1 MTQREKI
8 DTAVAYLQSKLGF
21 TPDLAIVLGSG
32 LGGLANKI
40 TDPIMIPYGEV
51 PNFPISTAPGH
62 AGQFVAGK
70 IGDKHVLAMQGRFH
84 YYEGYDMSTIALP
97 IEVLK
102 TLGCKALVLT
112 NAAGGVNLDFK
123 VGDFMLINDHIN
135 LMGANPLRGKNDET
149 IGPRFFD
156 MSHVYDKKFQQIARD
171 CAKKLDI
178 DLKEGV
184 YLGFMGPS
192 YETPAEIRAFRI
204 LGADAVGM
212 STVPEVI
219 AASHCQLPVL
229 AISLITNMAA
239 GIKEEVLSG
248 DDVVETAKAKG
259 VLFERL
265 IISII
270 ESLAL

>member
-1 MTQREKI
+1 MNQREKI
-8 DTAVAYLQSKLGF
+8 DQAVAYLKSQLPS
-21 TPDLAIVLGSG
+21 TPDLALVLGSG
-32 LGGLANKI
+32 LGGLAEKI
-40 TDPIMIPYGEV
+40 QDPIVIPYSKV
-51 PNFPISTAPGH
+51 PNFPVSTAPGH

-70 IGDKHVLAMQGRFH
+70 LGNKLVLAMQGRFH

-97 IEVLK
+97 VEVIK
-102 TLGCKALVLT
+102 ALGCKALVLT
-112 NAAGGVNLDFK
+112 NAAGGVNLDFE
-123 VGDFMLINDHIN
+123 VGDFMLIKDHIN
-135 LMGANPLRGKNDET
+135 LMGANPLRGANDET

-156 MSHVYDKKFQQIARD
+156 MSHVYDVTFQQVARD
-171 CAKKLDI
+171 CAKKLNI

-192 YETPAEIRAFRI
+192 YETPAEIRAFRL

-219 AASHCQLPVL
+219 AASHCSLPVL

-248 DDVVETAKAKG
+248 DDVVETAKQKG
-259 VLFERL
+259 ILFEQL
-265 IISII
+265 ITSII
-270 ESLAL
+270 ETMPL